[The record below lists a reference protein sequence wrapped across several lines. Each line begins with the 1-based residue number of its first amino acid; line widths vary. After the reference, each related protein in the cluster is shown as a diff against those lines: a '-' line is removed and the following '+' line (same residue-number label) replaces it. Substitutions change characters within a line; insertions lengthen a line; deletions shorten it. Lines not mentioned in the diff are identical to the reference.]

1 MSDELKLK
9 PQYWAEQYGVMIAD
23 PDGWR
28 SPGDPSWDTPITR
41 DDFEARLWISTICI
55 EDNDLY
61 RKMMRK

>member
-28 SPGDPSWDTPITR
+28 SPGDPSWNTAISR
-41 DDFEARLWISTICI
+41 SDFETRMGMSTIAVV
-55 EDNDLY
+55 DNDLY